1 MTFDELD
8 QHATFWNDDHFGTS
22 IVENDGMAKFV
33 ATVQTA
39 MFFAASGSTR
49 TCVNAREHASSS
61 AAELLWE
68 HGDECEDSTEQ
79 TAQDDNLVDE
89 DEAEQWSIS
98 EGQSVLYVILNT
110 RREDIVPADELD
122 MSDDENEETN
132 FTTFRAFL
140 SFSKV
145 AIAFGVER
153 YDGSHHYGAGRGRGR
168 GPFVCA
174 WETMIPEAIAVTYEV
189 IRGCHISASSD
200 CYYVSAPKSH
210 GFGMNLEKLCIDS
223 WTNLL
228 CHDFQRTIRWLHSP
242 STRFYLRARRCAIFQ
257 VMIIDR

>member
-1 MTFDELD
+1 
-8 QHATFWNDDHFGTS
+8 
-22 IVENDGMAKFV
+22 MAKFV

-49 TCVNAREHASSS
+49 TCVDAREHASSS

-68 HGDECEDSTEQ
+68 HGGECEDSTEQ

-145 AIAFGVER
+145 ALHLV
-153 YDGSHHYGAGRGRGR
+153 
-168 GPFVCA
+168 
-174 WETMIPEAIAVTYEV
+174 
-189 IRGCHISASSD
+189 SSD
-200 CYYVSAPKSH
+200 TMDRITMERDEDEDA
-210 GFGMNLEKLCIDS
+210 
-223 WTNLL
+223 
-228 CHDFQRTIRWLHSP
+228 
-242 STRFYLRARRCAIFQ
+242 ARLSVLGR
-257 VMIIDR
+257 R